1 MCFWFS
7 GLKWRSVSQFLHMSV
22 KTNKQSGGDGCG
34 GSATC
39 SNLAWPAWGE
49 RVEVHLRKESV
60 EKAAPSPLRPAQRFS
75 LPSPLPAQPVWS
87 EKVEVKVTLAG

>member
-1 MCFWFS
+1 MCFWLS

-39 SNLAWPAWGE
+39 SNLAWPVWCE

-60 EKAAPSPLRPAQRFS
+60 EKAAPSPLRPAQPFS
-75 LPSPLPAQPVWS
+75 LPSPLPAQPVCS